1 MSFVVGGEKRKEG
14 VLAPVKVG
22 ENREEDALAGS
33 LLSSGN
39 PGLFKGHQ
47 NK

>member
-22 ENREEDALAGS
+22 ENREDALAGS